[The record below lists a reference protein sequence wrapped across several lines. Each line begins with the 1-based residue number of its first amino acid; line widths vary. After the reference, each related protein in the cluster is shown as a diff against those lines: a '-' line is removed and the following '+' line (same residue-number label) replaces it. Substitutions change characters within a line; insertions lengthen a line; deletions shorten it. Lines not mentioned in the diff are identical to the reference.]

1 MGVGASAAFA
11 SMWSKI
17 TEEELSK
24 ITRKKL
30 LDEIIKTTASLT
42 KTKEE
47 QEKTL
52 SFLSK
57 SIPNKNNEFVIW
69 IKQMQE
75 KYDDEKFK
83 EFTDKAMEVISN
95 LSDELMEE
103 PIGSDSTKILPSVN
117 DMGNI
122 LLK

>member
-1 MGVGASAAFA
+1 MKKVLIFNTDILCAYFQIPNMEDCGP
-11 SMWSKI
+11 
-17 TEEELSK
+17 LSD
-24 ITRKKL
+24 RW
-30 LDEIIKTTASLT
+30 T
-42 KTKEE
+42 KTRIDQLIAKEE

>member
-1 MGVGASAAFA
+1 
-11 SMWSKI
+11 
-17 TEEELSK
+17 
-24 ITRKKL
+24 
-30 LDEIIKTTASLT
+30 
-42 KTKEE
+42 
-47 QEKTL
+47 
-52 SFLSK
+52 
-57 SIPNKNNEFVIW
+57 
-69 IKQMQE
+69 MQE

>member
-1 MGVGASAAFA
+1 LN
-11 SMWSKI
+11 KN
-17 TEEELSK
+17 
-24 ITRKKL
+24 
-30 LDEIIKTTASLT
+30 
-42 KTKEE
+42 
-47 QEKTL
+47 
-52 SFLSK
+52 
-57 SIPNKNNEFVIW
+57 IPNQNNEFVIW

-83 EFTDKAMEVISN
+83 EFTDKAIEVISN

>member
-1 MGVGASAAFA
+1 
-11 SMWSKI
+11 MWSKI

-30 LDEIIKTTASLT
+30 LYEIIKTTASLT

-52 SFLSK
+52 SFLNK
-57 SIPNKNNEFVIW
+57 NIPNQNNEFVIW

-83 EFTDKAMEVISN
+83 EFTDKAIEVISN